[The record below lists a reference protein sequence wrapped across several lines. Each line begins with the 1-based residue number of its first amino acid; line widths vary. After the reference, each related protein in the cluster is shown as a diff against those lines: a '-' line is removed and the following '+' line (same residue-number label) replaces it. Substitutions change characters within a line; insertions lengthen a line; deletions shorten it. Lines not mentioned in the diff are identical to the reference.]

1 MNAKFLLMGTLVVAL
16 AGCKGSATKN
26 STQAKTTEAAT
37 EVATKANDF
46 YGTYEG
52 TLPCADCE
60 GIKTTLTVNA
70 DSTYYLKSEYLGVKD
85 GIFETNGV
93 YNLLNNDLLELITPS
108 SGEKTYYK
116 ILENSVMLSDE
127 KGTINEG
134 ELAEYYVLKKN

>member
-1 MNAKFLLMGTLVVAL
+1 MNAKFLLMGALVVAL
-16 AGCKGSATKN
+16 AGCKGSVTKN
-26 STQAKTTEAAT
+26 TTQVKTPEAAT

-52 TLPCADCE
+52 TLPCADCG
-60 GIKTTLTVNA
+60 GIKTILTVNA

-85 GIFETNGV
+85 GVFETNGV
-93 YNLLNNDLLELITPS
+93 YNLLNGDLLELITPS

-116 ILENSVMLSDE
+116 IQENAVVLSDE
-127 KGTINEG
+127 QGTVNQG

>member
-1 MNAKFLLMGTLVVAL
+1 MNIKFLLIGALVVAL
-16 AGCKGSATKN
+16 AGCKGSASKN
-26 STQAKTTEAAT
+26 TAKEKAVETPT

-46 YGTYEG
+46 CGTYEG

-60 GIKTTLTVNA
+60 GIKTILTVNA

-85 GIFETNGV
+85 GVRETNGV
-93 YNLLNNDLLELITPS
+93 YHLINGDLLELIRPS

-127 KGTINEG
+127 KGTINQG
-134 ELAEYYVLKKN
+134 ELAEFYILKKN

>member
-1 MNAKFLLMGTLVVAL
+1 MNAKFLLMGALVVAL

-26 STQAKTTEAAT
+26 TTRVKTQEATT
-37 EVATKANDF
+37 EVATKSNDF

-52 TLPCADCE
+52 TLPCADCG

-70 DSTYYLKSEYLGVKD
+70 DSTYYLKSEYLGVND
-85 GIFETNGV
+85 GVFETNGV
-93 YNLLNNDLLELITPS
+93 YNLLNGDLLELITPS

-116 ILENSVMLSDE
+116 IQENAVVLSDE
-127 KGTINEG
+127 QGTINEG

>member
-1 MNAKFLLMGTLVVAL
+1 MNAKFLLMGALVVVF

-26 STQAKTTEAAT
+26 TTQVKTPEAAT
-37 EVATKANDF
+37 EVATKSNDF

-52 TLPCADCE
+52 TLPCADC
-60 GIKTTLTVNA
+60 GVIKTTLTVNA

-85 GIFETNGV
+85 GVFETNGV
-93 YNLLNNDLLELITPS
+93 YNLLNGDLLELITPS

-116 ILENSVMLSDE
+116 IQENAVVLSDE
-127 KGTINEG
+127 QGTINEG